1 MIERLHVKNQL
12 SFKDVNVCFGEGLIA
27 FTGPSGAGKSVFMQ
41 AVLSLFGQS
50 DANASS
56 VEAVVTDKINLEEF
70 GLQSDDVNVFKYTKE
85 KSTRYFINTGSVS
98 KKSMAEISNS
108 FLNSLTVR
116 DSEEFENDRL
126 ITLLDA
132 LIGKKTPLHVED
144 VEEFTELFL
153 EYKKLKSKLENM
165 EIKEKKIEELKEFV
179 SFEIAKIDE
188 VSPKVGEDEELMSF
202 KRSLSKKEKIEES
215 VSSANEIFANESSVS
230 EFLNLIEKDSSFFDE
245 CMNELRAIIEDEV
258 DRLNELE
265 DQDVDALLERIEK
278 ISSLKGRYGSIEEVL
293 EYREKKAKELEEYEN
308 ISFEKAKLIS
318 TCKEKLDVLKIK
330 SNILSKRRL
339 ESLKTLNQKI
349 DGYLEMLYMPKVD
362 IMLSEVELYE
372 KGYDSLHVE
381 LGRVNIKKISS
392 GEYNRLRLAFIA
404 TTSEYFLDVGGVL
417 ILDEIDANLSGKE
430 SMSVAKV
437 LKILST
443 KYQIF
448 AISHQPQLSSQADSH
463 YLVTKDAHGS
473 KVELLGYEQRVVE
486 LARMVSGEDVS
497 SEATQFAQK
506 LLNMQEVK

>member
-12 SFKDVNVCFGEGLIA
+12 SFKDVDVSFGEGLIA

-41 AVLSLFGQS
+41 AILSLFGQS

-56 VEAVVTDKINLEEF
+56 VEAVVTDKIDLEKF
-70 GLQSDDVNVFKYTKE
+70 GLDSDDINVFKYTKE
-85 KSTRYFINTGSVS
+85 KSTRYFINTQSVS

-108 FLNSLTVR
+108 FLNSLAVR

-132 LIGKKTPLHVED
+132 LIGKKTPLHVKE
-144 VEEFTELFL
+144 VIAFKELFL
-153 EYKKLKSKLENM
+153 EYKSLKNKLEDIEN
-165 EIKEKKIEELKEFV
+165 KEKKIEELKEFA
-179 SFEIAKIDE
+179 SFEIGKIDE
-188 VSPKVGEDEELMSF
+188 ISPKIGEDEELMSF

-215 VSSANEIFANESSVS
+215 VSSANEIFVHEKSVS

-245 CMNELRAIIEDEV
+245 CMNELRAVIEDEV

-265 DQDVDALLERIEK
+265 DQDIDALLERIEK
-278 ISSLKGRYGSIEEVL
+278 ISSLKSRYGSIEEIL
-293 EYREKKAKELEEYEN
+293 NYRDKKKKELEEYEN

-318 TCKEKLDVLKIK
+318 TCKEKLDVLENK
-330 SNILSKRRL
+330 SQIISSRRDK
-339 ESLKTLNQKI
+339 SLKELNSKI
-349 DGYLEMLYMPKVD
+349 DDYLEMLYMPRVD
-362 IMLSEVELYE
+362 ICMNQIELYE
-372 KGYDSLHVE
+372 FGKDSLHVE

-404 TTSEYFLDVGGVL
+404 TTSEYLLDVGGVL

-437 LKILST
+437 LKILSK

-463 YLVTKDAHGS
+463 YLVTKNINGS
-473 KVELLGYEQRVVE
+473 KVELLDYDQRIVE

-497 SEATQFAQK
+497 SEATLFAQK
-506 LLNMQEVK
+506 LLNVT

>member
-1 MIERLHVKNQL
+1 MIERLSVKNQL
-12 SFKDVNVCFGEGLIA
+12 SFKDIDVNFGEGLIA

-41 AVLSLFGQS
+41 AILSLFGQS
-50 DANASS
+50 EANASS

-70 GLQSDDVNVFKYTKE
+70 GLQSDDINIFKYSKE

-98 KKSMAEISNS
+98 KKSMSEISSS
-108 FLNSLTVR
+108 FLNSLAVR

-132 LIGKKTPLHVED
+132 LIGKKIPLHVKE
-144 VEEFTELFL
+144 VTLFKKL
-153 EYKKLKSKLENM
+153 FDEYKKLKETLE
-165 EIKEKKIEELKEFV
+165 EIERKEKKIEELKEFA

-188 VSPKVGEDEELMSF
+188 ISPKLGEDEELMSF

-215 VSSANEIFANESSVS
+215 VSSANEIFACENSVS
-230 EFLNLIEKDSSFFDE
+230 ELLNLIEKDTSFFDE
-245 CMNELRAIIEDEV
+245 CMNELRAVIEDEV

-265 DQDVDALLERIEK
+265 DQDIDALLERIEK
-278 ISSLKGRYGSIEEVL
+278 ISSLKSRYGSIEEVL
-293 EYREKKAKELEEYEN
+293 EYRDKKVKELEEYEN

-318 TCKEKLDVLKIK
+318 TCKEKLDVLNEK
-330 SNILSKRRL
+330 SKILSQRRV

-362 IMLSEVELYE
+362 ILINEVDLYE

-404 TTSEYFLDVGGVL
+404 TTSEYLLDVGGVL

-437 LKILST
+437 LKILSQ

-463 YLVTKDAHGS
+463 YLVTKDKNGS
-473 KVELLGYEQRVVE
+473 KVELLNYDQRIVE
-486 LARMVSGEDVS
+486 LARMVSGEEVS
-497 SEATQFAQK
+497 SEATLFAQK
-506 LLNMQEVK
+506 LLNVI